1 MVALAFSIVYA
12 YTFNLIAIAVFT
24 ADAVY
29 TDAAQFRLKLFDD
42 SFFQSCA
49 IFNCMVKHCSK
60 FITSHQTVTAKVAVR
75 IAFEDTIASQLS
87 DVFIC
92 PVVSR
97 NIREELGLAFIQHT
111 ECFFHLSHLSA
122 HFCQLTAQV
131 DNLTRQSGAAVAY
144 MVGAVQ
150 SKGDACVNHVFTV
163 AYGTANTEH
172 YLFVRTIVSA
182 DCCSVFACIVA
193 IACGEGQFVIRIEVH
208 RMQCCQS
215 CCACANLVHTAAQLV
230 NAVAV
235 ADDLVFN
242 AIDAVVD
249 ISFCL
254 MQLTAVDSIFRI
266 FFHLTIC
273 YVGNFFVI
281 SIQAVS
287 TDIGLAVNLY
297 AFIADG
303 GLACGYSSCGYAY
316 VFTNLHAVIVHYSL
330 TGGYGSCFYSI
341 NVYVFLQLYL
351 IVCCFTFFSSVVNS
365 NIFAAFYFSV
375 LSCSCCY
382 VGKFLI
388 QFADCGSSAIAI
400 YNITFFYLAVLQI
413 ANLGVQLVVQVVYS
427 FNNGSLTFA
436 AVFKIVGNIINI
448 AYITCFCYVVDYYL
462 LVKLLAI
469 FIKNV

>member
-1 MVALAFSIVYA
+1 MVS
-12 YTFNLIAIAVFT
+12 
-24 ADAVY
+24 
-29 TDAAQFRLKLFDD
+29 
-42 SFFQSCA
+42 
-49 IFNCMVKHCSK
+49 
-60 FITSHQTVTAKVAVR
+60 
-75 IAFEDTIASQLS
+75 
-87 DVFIC
+87 
-92 PVVSR
+92 
-97 NIREELGLAFIQHT
+97 
-111 ECFFHLSHLSA
+111 
-122 HFCQLTAQV
+122 
-131 DNLTRQSGAAVAY
+131 
-144 MVGAVQ
+144 AVQ
-150 SKGDACVNHVFTV
+150 SEGYACVNHVFTI

-172 YLFVRTIVSA
+172 YLFVRTIVCA

-193 IACGEGQFVIRIEVH
+193 IACGEGQFVVRIEVH

-215 CCACANLVHTAAQLV
+215 CCACANLVHTVAQLV

-266 FFHLTIC
+266 FFHLTVC

-330 TGGYGSCFYSI
+330 VSFKGIGSYAVNSD
-341 NVYVFLQLYL
+341 
-351 IVCCFTFFSSVVNS
+351 IVCQFNIIILTTVSIGGRIFYNDVTATTNSGVLFSCSICYVLQRLVKLADRSSCVFAIS
-365 NIFAAFYFSV
+365 NIITLAAFYIV
-375 LSCSCCY
+375 Q
-382 VGKFLI
+382 V
-388 QFADCGSSAIAI
+388 
-400 YNITFFYLAVLQI
+400 T
-413 ANLGVQLVVQVVYS
+413 NLVVQLLVQVVYS
-427 FNNGSLTFA
+427 VNNGSLTFA

-448 AYITCFCYVVDYYL
+448 AYITCFCYVFDGDGIN
-462 LVKLLAI
+462 LVAVFINNIHIYGIVSTNAVFTRFDMSIGITCFNSFFQLAYVYSI
-469 FIKNV
+469 SIGFACCYAADLAVCSNSHLTQLSACGGDLAVVAACIA